1 MAFGPMSVGSEGAFS
16 LITDQTLTKE
26 NVAADAKAA
35 GDALVKKF
43 DKTGGTL
50 SGPLKFPSIGKSAT
64 SRKIGWSGE
73 EDGAEV
79 YLQTDAAGR
88 GTLIWN
94 LLGAASGFALALN
107 GAMKSW
113 FGSDGSFHGN
123 VVGKAEAAGT
133 ADSATR
139 ATSAASADTAANAT
153 NAKSAD
159 LAKNATT
166 AANVGGYSI
175 QSRTSDP
182 GAGSALTSGVVL
194 LVYE

>member
-35 GDALVKKF
+35 GDALAKKF

-107 GAMKSW
+107 GAVKSW
-113 FGSDGSFHGN
+113 FGSDGSFHGS
-123 VVGKAEAAGT
+123 VVGKAQRERRTAPHVQPARRRQTRRPTRPMPRAQILPRTPPRQQMWAGT
-133 ADSATR
+133 ASR
-139 ATSAASADTAANAT
+139 AGPVT
-153 NAKSAD
+153 
-159 LAKNATT
+159 
-166 AANVGGYSI
+166 
-175 QSRTSDP
+175 P
-182 GAGSALTSGVVL
+182 GQGVP
-194 LVYE
+194 

>member
-35 GDALVKKF
+35 GDALAKKF

-79 YLQTDAAGR
+79 YLKTDAAGR

-94 LLGAASGFALALN
+94 LLGAASGFSLALN
-107 GAMKSW
+107 GAVKSW
-113 FGSDGSFHGN
+113 FGSDGSFHGS

-139 ATSAASADTAANAT
+139 AASAASADTAANAT
-153 NAKSAD
+153 NATSAD
-159 LAKNATT
+159 LAKNANT

>member
-35 GDALVKKF
+35 GDALAKKF

-94 LLGAASGFALALN
+94 LLGAASGFSLALN
-107 GAMKSW
+107 GAVKSW
-113 FGSDGSFHGN
+113 FGSDGSFH
-123 VVGKAEAAGT
+123 
-133 ADSATR
+133 
-139 ATSAASADTAANAT
+139 
-153 NAKSAD
+153 
-159 LAKNATT
+159 
-166 AANVGGYSI
+166 
-175 QSRTSDP
+175 
-182 GAGSALTSGVVL
+182 
-194 LVYE
+194 

>member
-35 GDALVKKF
+35 GDALAKKF

-64 SRKIGWSGE
+64 SRKIGWSG

-107 GAMKSW
+107 GAVKSW
-113 FGSDGSFHGN
+113 FGSDGSFHGS

-139 ATSAASADTAANAT
+139 AASAASADTAANAT

-166 AANVGGYSI
+166 AANVGGYRI